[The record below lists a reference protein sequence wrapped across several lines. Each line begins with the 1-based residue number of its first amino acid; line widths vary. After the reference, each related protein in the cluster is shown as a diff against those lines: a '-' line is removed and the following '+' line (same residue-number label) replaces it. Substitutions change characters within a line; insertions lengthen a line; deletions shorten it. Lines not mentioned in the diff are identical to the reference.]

1 MYALPEE
8 ASNGTLSHRSG
19 TYSDSR
25 GDSSGGP
32 GVAQQEMILDGFCR
46 LTH

>member
-1 MYALPEE
+1 MYAPPEE
-8 ASNGTLSHRSG
+8 ASNGALSHRSG
-19 TYSDSR
+19 TYGDSR

-32 GVAQQEMILDGFCR
+32 GVAQQEMILDVFCP